1 MWENTEGNWGSDGI
15 ADGLVTDSEALRGLQ
30 ACVIED

>member
-1 MWENTEGNWGSDGI
+1 MWENTEGNWGSGI